1 MTSAK
6 SNLIAMVQ
14 PPQNPPGP
22 PQATPRDERPV
33 PLLGSAFLILA
44 GAILAVYYLNRLRKY
59 GGRK

>member
-1 MTSAK
+1 MQFV
-6 SNLIAMVQ
+6 IIQ

-22 PQATPRDERPV
+22 PQTPTPRGEQPV

-44 GAILAVYYLNRLRKY
+44 GVILAVYYLVKLKRY